1 VTRRD
6 RAILAVAAALAVVVA
21 GWLLVIQ
28 PKRHQAAKLGGQIA
42 SIQSQLDAVR
52 AQVAQGEAARRA
64 FAGSYT
70 VLASL
75 GEAVPSDDNVPSL
88 IYQIQNAASLAHVQF
103 NSLTLGSGGASSAA
117 SGGGGGGGGAAR
129 RRAAAPPPPPPP
141 PPGASSAAQPLPPG
155 ASVGPAGFPIEP
167 FTFTFTGNFFNLA
180 DFFGRLQ
187 RFVVASNRSISVSG
201 RLMTLDAISL
211 ASGPNGFPDITAT
224 VNATT
229 YLLPA
234 GQGLTAGATPGGPAP
249 QSVSTSNSSS
259 QSSSGPPAAAATPP
273 VR

>member
-117 SGGGGGGGGAAR
+117 SGGGASSAASG
-129 RRAAAPPPPPPP
+129 
-141 PPGASSAAQPLPPG
+141 GASSAAQPLPPG